1 MKRLVIKFLFFFVPL
16 LAISLAWLGY
26 KTVFTNLIGW
36 FLILVGALFSIG
48 IMIAYIIKGKTLW
61 EAALKTKPV
70 YQEKGDRSFWLIV
83 VSMIFAFYLPPIDF
97 LYIDFSVSATTG
109 WMLIGAGFV
118 IAGSVL
124 FGYARYELRKW
135 YSGHLSIRAE
145 QVLVQERPYNLVRHP
160 AYLGYLLMAIG
171 ISVGYA
177 SLIGMINLIFLL
189 FCLHYRIKVEEQLLV
204 EHFGERYLQYAQKV
218 KKIIPWIW

>member
-97 LYIDFSVSATTG
+97 LYIDISVSATSG

-124 FGYARYELRKW
+124 FGYARCELRKW
-135 YSGHLSIRAE
+135 YSGHLSVQKD
-145 QVLVQERPYNLVRHP
+145 QVLVQSGPYRLVRHP
-160 AYLGYLLMAIG
+160 AYLGYLLMAVG
-171 ISVGYA
+171 VSLGYA
-177 SLIGMINLIFLL
+177 SLIGMLNIIFLL
-189 FCLHYRIKVEEQLLV
+189 YCFHYRIKVEEKLLV
-204 EHFGERYLQYAQKV
+204 AHFGQAYLLYAEKI
-218 KKIIPWIW
+218 KKMFPFIW